1 MTDPYIEKILNADVY
16 DVAAQTPLTQ
26 APTLSERMGC
36 DVRLKREDLQPIFS
50 FKCRGAYNKMASLS
64 DEERA
69 RGVVAASAGNHAQ
82 GVALAAQTLGVQAT
96 VVMPVTTP
104 SIKVEAVRRRG
115 AQVVLQGDTF
125 DQASEFANRLV
136 EERGATYLH
145 PFDDPA
151 VIAGQGT
158 VGVEVTQQSPKPA
171 DYVFIPCGGG
181 GLLSGMSV
189 FLKHTWPD
197 VKVIGVEPAD
207 AACALAARRAGER
220 VTLPEVGL
228 FADGCAVARVG
239 QETHRVIEQYVDEII
254 TATTDEMCAAV
265 KDIFDD
271 TRAIAE
277 PAGALAIAGMKTY
290 LSEHNVTGASVVAVL
305 SGANTNFDRLRYI
318 SERTDIGERR
328 EAILSV
334 TIPEVPGAFKAF
346 CGTVGKRNI
355 TEFNYRGTDE
365 QTARVF
371 VGLTVAPQS
380 DDVEDLVHKLESQG
394 YSAVDLT
401 DNEMA
406 KLHVRHMIGGK
417 MTLRES
423 EERVF
428 RVEFPERPGALMKFL
443 DALGSDFNISMFHY
457 RNHGAAYGRIL
468 VGFTDNDQDRS
479 QLVARLDQVGFRYWE
494 ETENP
499 AYQAYLKPL
508 AL

>member
-82 GVALAAQTLGVQAT
+82 GVALAAQKLGVQAT
-96 VVMPVTTP
+96 IVMPITTP

-220 VTLPEVGL
+220 VILPEVGL

-290 LSEHNVTGASVVAVL
+290 LSEHNVTGASAVAVL

-346 CGTVGKRNI
+346 CGAVGKRNI

-365 QTARVF
+365 QIARVF

-380 DDVEDLVHKLESQG
+380 DDVEDLVHKLESKG

-417 MTLRES
+417 MSLRES

>member
-16 DVAAQTPLTQ
+16 EVAAQTPLTQ

-36 DVRLKREDLQPIFS
+36 DVCLKREDLQPIFS

-82 GVALAAQTLGVQAT
+82 GVALAAQKLGVQAT
-96 VVMPVTTP
+96 IVMPVTTP

-115 AQVVLQGDTF
+115 AQVVLQGDAF

-158 VGVEVTQQSPKPA
+158 VGVEVTQQSTKPA

-207 AACALAARRAGER
+207 AACALAARRAAER
-220 VTLPEVGL
+220 VTLSEVGL

-239 QETHRVIEQYVDEII
+239 QETHRVIEQYVDDII

-365 QTARVF
+365 QIARVF

>member
-1 MTDPYIEKILNADVY
+1 
-16 DVAAQTPLTQ
+16 
-26 APTLSERMGC
+26 
-36 DVRLKREDLQPIFS
+36 
-50 FKCRGAYNKMASLS
+50 
-64 DEERA
+64 
-69 RGVVAASAGNHAQ
+69 
-82 GVALAAQTLGVQAT
+82 
-96 VVMPVTTP
+96 
-104 SIKVEAVRRRG
+104 
-115 AQVVLQGDTF
+115 
-125 DQASEFANRLV
+125 
-136 EERGATYLH
+136 
-145 PFDDPA
+145 
-151 VIAGQGT
+151 
-158 VGVEVTQQSPKPA
+158 
-171 DYVFIPCGGG
+171 VFIPCGGG
-181 GLLSGMSV
+181 GLLSGMAV
-189 FLKHTWPD
+189 FLKNTWPD

-220 VTLPEVGL
+220 VTLSEVGL

-239 QETHRVIEQYVDEII
+239 LETHRVIEQYVDDII

-380 DDVEDLVHKLESQG
+380 DDVADLVGKLENQG

-468 VGFTDNDQDRS
+468 VGFTDRDHDRS
-479 QLVARLDQVGFRYWE
+479 KLTARLDQVGFRYWE

>member
-1 MTDPYIEKILNADVY
+1 MTDPYIDKILNADVY
-16 DVAAQTPLTQ
+16 DVASQTPLTY
-26 APTLSERMGC
+26 APALSDRLGC

-82 GVALAAQTLGVQAT
+82 GVALAAQKLGVQAT
-96 VVMPVTTP
+96 IVMPITTP
-104 SIKVEAVRRRG
+104 SIKVDAVKRRG
-115 AQVVLQGDTF
+115 ANVVLQGDAF
-125 DQASEFANRLV
+125 DQASDHANRLV

-158 VGVEVTQQSPKPA
+158 VGLEVTRQSSRPA

-181 GLLSGMSV
+181 GLLSGMAV

-207 AACALAARRAGER
+207 AACALSARQAGKR
-220 VTLPEVGL
+220 VALSEVGL
-228 FADGCAVARVG
+228 FADGCAVAQVG
-239 QETHRVIEQYVDEII
+239 EETHRIIEQYVDDIV

-290 LSEHNVTGASVVAVL
+290 LSTHQVSDASVVAVL

-346 CGTVGKRNI
+346 CSTIGKRNI

-380 DDVEDLVHKLESQG
+380 DDVDELVQKLEGQG
-394 YSAVDLT
+394 YSAADLT

-417 MTLRES
+417 ITLNET

-468 VGFTDNDQDRS
+468 VGFTDSDEGRS
-479 QLVARLDQVGFRYWE
+479 ELTARLDQIGFRYWE
-494 ETENP
+494 ETNNP

>member
-1 MTDPYIEKILNADVY
+1 MTDPYIDKILNADVY
-16 DVAAQTPLTQ
+16 DVASQTPLTY
-26 APTLSERMGC
+26 APALSDRLGC

-82 GVALAAQTLGVQAT
+82 GVALAAQKLGVQAT
-96 VVMPVTTP
+96 IVMPITTP
-104 SIKVEAVRRRG
+104 SIKVDAVKRRG
-115 AQVVLQGDTF
+115 ANVVLQGDAF
-125 DQASEFANRLV
+125 DQASDHANRLV
-136 EERGATYLH
+136 EQRGATYLH

-158 VGVEVTQQSPKPA
+158 VGLEVTRQSSRPA

-181 GLLSGMSV
+181 GLLSGMAV

-207 AACALAARRAGER
+207 AACALSARQAGKR
-220 VTLPEVGL
+220 VTLSEVGL
-228 FADGCAVARVG
+228 FADGCAVAQVG
-239 QETHRVIEQYVDEII
+239 EETHRIIEQYVDDIV

-290 LSEHNVTGASVVAVL
+290 LSTHQVSDALVVAVL

-346 CGTVGKRNI
+346 CGTIGKRNI

-380 DDVEDLVHKLESQG
+380 DDVDELVQKLEGQG
-394 YSAVDLT
+394 YSAADLT

-417 MTLRES
+417 ITLNET

-468 VGFTDNDQDRS
+468 VGFTDSDEGRS
-479 QLVARLDQVGFRYWE
+479 ELTARLDQIGFRYWE
-494 ETENP
+494 ETNNP

>member
-380 DDVEDLVHKLESQG
+380 DDVEDLVHKLESKG

-443 DALGSDFNISMFHY
+443 HALGSDFNISMFHY

-479 QLVARLDQVGFRYWE
+479 QLVSRLDQVGFRYWE

>member
-1 MTDPYIEKILNADVY
+1 MTDPYIDKIRNADVY
-16 DVAAQTPLTQ
+16 DVAAQTPLTY
-26 APTLSERMGC
+26 APTLSDRLGC

-82 GVALAAQTLGVQAT
+82 GVALAAQKLGVQAT
-96 VVMPVTTP
+96 IVMPITTP
-104 SIKVEAVRRRG
+104 SIKVDAVKRRG
-115 AQVVLQGDTF
+115 ANVVLQGDAF
-125 DQASEFANRLV
+125 DQASDYANRLV

-158 VGVEVTQQSPKPA
+158 VGLEVTRQSSRPA

-181 GLLSGMSV
+181 GLLSGMAV

-207 AACALAARRAGER
+207 AACALSARQAGKR
-220 VTLPEVGL
+220 VTLSEVGL
-228 FADGCAVARVG
+228 FADGCAVAQVG
-239 QETHRVIEQYVDEII
+239 EETHRIIEQYVDDIV

-290 LSEHNVTGASVVAVL
+290 LSTHQVANASVIAVL

-346 CGTVGKRNI
+346 CSTIGKRNI

-365 QTARVF
+365 QTASVF

-380 DDVEDLVHKLESQG
+380 DDVDELVQKLEDQG
-394 YSAVDLT
+394 YSAADLT

-417 MTLRES
+417 ITLNET

-443 DALGSDFNISMFHY
+443 DALGADFNISMFHY

-468 VGFTDNDQDRS
+468 VGFTDSDEGRS
-479 QLVARLDQVGFRYWE
+479 ELTARLDQIGFRYWE
-494 ETENP
+494 ETNNP